1 MKATQ
6 VSIERCTDKDVV
18 YKYIYTHTNGILF
31 SQILPFVMTWIGLER
46 IMLSEISQ
54 DDEGQIWYD
63 FTYMWNIKK

>member
-31 SQILPFVMTWIGLER
+31 SHKI
-46 IMLSEISQ
+46 
-54 DDEGQIWYD
+54 EGNPAICD
-63 FTYMWNIKK
+63 TDGP